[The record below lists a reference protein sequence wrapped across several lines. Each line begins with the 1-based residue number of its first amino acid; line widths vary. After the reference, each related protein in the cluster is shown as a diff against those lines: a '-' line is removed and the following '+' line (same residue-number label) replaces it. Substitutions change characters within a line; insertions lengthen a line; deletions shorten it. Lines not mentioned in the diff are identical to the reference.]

1 MHIHY
6 KGKEFFTS
14 KDLALCVI
22 GGKWKISII
31 YQLLQNNVLRLSELQ
46 RNLPHVNQRM
56 LIRQLRELEEDQIIE
71 RKVYSVV
78 PPKVEY
84 RLTSIG
90 KKSEKVVYAI
100 CDWGEEFRKDML

>member
-1 MHIHY
+1 MYY

-22 GGKWKISII
+22 GGKWKIPII
-31 YQLLQNNVLRLSELQ
+31 FHLLQDKVLRLSELQ
-46 RNLPHVNQRM
+46 KKLPHVNQRM

-71 RKVYSVV
+71 RHIYSVV

-84 RLTSIG
+84 KLTSIG
-90 KKSEKVVYAI
+90 LSLI
-100 CDWGEEFRKDML
+100 HI

>member
-1 MHIHY
+1 MYY

-22 GGKWKISII
+22 GGKWKIPII
-31 YQLLQNNVLRLSELQ
+31 FHLLQDKVLRLSELQ
-46 RNLPHVNQRM
+46 KKLPHVNQRM

-71 RKVYSVV
+71 RHIYSVV

-84 RLTSIG
+84 LSLIH
-90 KKSEKVVYAI
+90 I
-100 CDWGEEFRKDML
+100 

>member
-1 MHIHY
+1 MYY

-22 GGKWKISII
+22 GGKWKIPII
-31 YQLLQNNVLRLSELQ
+31 FHLLQDKVLRLSELQ
-46 RNLPHVNQRM
+46 KKLPHVNQRM

-71 RKVYSVV
+71 RHIYSVV

-84 RLTSIG
+84 KLTSIAV
-90 KKSEKVVYAI
+90 SYTH
-100 CDWGEEFRKDML
+100 L

>member
-1 MHIHY
+1 MYY

-22 GGKWKISII
+22 GGKWKIPII
-31 YQLLQNNVLRLSELQ
+31 FHLLQDKVLRLSELQ
-46 RNLPHVNQRM
+46 KKLPHVNQRM

-71 RKVYSVV
+71 RHIYSVV

-84 RLTSIG
+84 KLTSIG
-90 KKSEKVVYAI
+90 YKLDKVVIYS
-100 CDWGEEFRKDML
+100 RMK